1 MFSPP
6 LEIYTLIKHLRLKYN
21 DSSMRNDQ
29 KKSQK
34 RNEIEE
40 KTKQKRNKFMQIT
53 FTEILYETRYLR
65 VTRVMYG

>member
-40 KTKQKRNKFMQIT
+40 KTKQKRNKFM
-53 FTEILYETRYLR
+53 
-65 VTRVMYG
+65 